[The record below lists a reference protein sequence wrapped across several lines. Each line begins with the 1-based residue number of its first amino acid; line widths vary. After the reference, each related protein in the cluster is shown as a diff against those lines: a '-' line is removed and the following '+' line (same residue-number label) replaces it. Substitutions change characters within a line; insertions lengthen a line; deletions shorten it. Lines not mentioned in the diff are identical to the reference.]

1 MLLVPSLLS
10 SPRGL
15 DAVISQLF
23 DTAAT
28 DAARSPALDVEAT
41 DSGYTVRLDMPGVA
55 KEDVKVTVDGKRVTV
70 QADVRADVQGDVQGT
85 NEASSGPRLIYRE
98 RSSRRFARSFTL
110 PEALDQAAANAKLE
124 QGVLTLTLAKKTP
137 SAQAITVN

>member
-28 DAARSPALDVEAT
+28 DTARSPALDVEAT
-41 DSGYTVRLDMPGVA
+41 ESGYTVRLDMPGVA

-70 QADVRADVQGDVQGT
+70 QADVQGT
-85 NEASSGPRLIYRE
+85 NEASNGPRLIYRE